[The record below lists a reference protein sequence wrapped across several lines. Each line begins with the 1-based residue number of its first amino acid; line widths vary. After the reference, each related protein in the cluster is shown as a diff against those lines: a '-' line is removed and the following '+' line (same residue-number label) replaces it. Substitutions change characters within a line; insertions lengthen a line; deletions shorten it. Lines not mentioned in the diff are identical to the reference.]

1 MTTINT
7 ILLLSGILLAL
18 SVLASTLSARLG
30 LPLLLV
36 FLGIGMLAGQDGIG
50 QIRFDDYKS
59 AFFVGNLALAVI
71 LLDGG
76 LRTSLATFRVALWP
90 AATLATVGVAISAGF
105 LGAFASWLLNV
116 DWRYGLL
123 LGAIVGSTDAAA
135 VFSLL
140 RHSGVRLNDRV
151 RATLEIESGA
161 NDPMAVFLVLIFIEI
176 LMSKAGLSAA
186 DLLLN
191 LIQQF
196 GLGIVLGIGGGYF
209 LAKLVGQLR
218 LMSEGLYALLIA
230 SGGIT
235 VFAATNMVGGSGF
248 LAVYLAGLVIGN
260 QKSRATEHVLRVM
273 DGLAWLA
280 QAGMF
285 LVLGLLVTPSHL
297 IEHGWY
303 PLAIALFLMFVA
315 RPVAVWISLLPFRF
329 PARETAYISWVG
341 LRGAVP
347 VVLAVFPVMAGVPNS
362 GLLFDVAFAVVLVSL
377 LIQGSS
383 IPFMA
388 RKLKVVVP
396 KRIEAEESWDL
407 WLTRKDAMHVLV
419 FTLPPNCPLVGTTL
433 LPDGRIHEGHTTRCL
448 IAMRGDKRLAHE
460 YLQFTFEAG
469 DRVWLLHPGE
479 DYDDIRHLFEAE
491 EEDAGLKVRN
501 FFGDFGLSAES
512 PMGDVAI
519 LYALE
524 LSPVE
529 KLMTVGEFFEL
540 RLGRPAVEGDRIQI
554 GRLQL
559 TARKFHKGLLQTVGL
574 KLR

>member
-50 QIRFDDYKS
+50 QIRFDDHKS

-90 AATLATVGVAISAGF
+90 ATTLATVGVAISAGL

-176 LMSKAGLSAA
+176 LMSHTTLSASS
-186 DLLLN
+186 LLLN
-191 LIQQF
+191 LVQQF
-196 GLGIVLGIGGGYF
+196 GLGIAMGVIGGLL
-209 LAKLVGQLR
+209 LAKLVGRLR

-230 SGGIT
+230 SGGIA
-235 VFAATNMVGGSGF
+235 VFAATNMAGGSGF

-297 IEHGWY
+297 IQHGWY
-303 PLAIALFLMFVA
+303 PLTIALFLIFVA
-315 RPVAVWISLLPFRF
+315 RPVAVLVCLLPFRF
-329 PARETAYISWVG
+329 PAREIAYISWVG

-347 VVLAVFPVMAGVPNS
+347 VVLAVFPLMAGVDNS

-377 LIQGSS
+377 IIQGSS

-388 RKLKVVVP
+388 RRLKVVVP
-396 KRIEAEESWDL
+396 KRTEAEESWDL
-407 WLTRKDAMHVLV
+407 WLTREDAMHVLV
-419 FTLPPNCPLVGTTL
+419 FTLPPNCPLVGNTL
-433 LPDGRIHEGHTTRCL
+433 LPDGRIHEEHPTRCL
-448 IAMRGDKRLAHE
+448 IAMRGSKRLTHE
-460 YLQFTFEAG
+460 CPEFSFEPG
-469 DRVWLLHPGE
+469 DRLWLLHPGE
-479 DYDDIRHLFEAE
+479 DYDDIRHLFEA
-491 EEDAGLKVRN
+491 
-501 FFGDFGLSAES
+501 
-512 PMGDVAI
+512 
-519 LYALE
+519 
-524 LSPVE
+524 
-529 KLMTVGEFFEL
+529 
-540 RLGRPAVEGDRIQI
+540 
-554 GRLQL
+554 
-559 TARKFHKGLLQTVGL
+559 
-574 KLR
+574 